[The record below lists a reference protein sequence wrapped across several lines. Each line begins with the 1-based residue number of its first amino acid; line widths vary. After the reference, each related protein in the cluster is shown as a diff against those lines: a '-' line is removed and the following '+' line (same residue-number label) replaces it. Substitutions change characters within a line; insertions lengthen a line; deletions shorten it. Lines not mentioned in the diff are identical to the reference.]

1 MDPLR
6 MAAVTTVTAAL
17 GLYTAGTMREMKL
30 RRATAGVR
38 NLLAVGVVFDVTAT
52 ALMIVASKAE
62 GITVHGLLGYSAL
75 ALMGSDTFLIWRHA
89 KRHGDGVIGKG
100 LHLYSRIAYVY
111 WVAAYFTGA
120 ALVMMEKAAAKG

>member
-1 MDPLR
+1 

-17 GLYTAGTMREMKL
+17 GLYTAGTLREMRL
-30 RRATAGVR
+30 RRATPGVR

-52 ALMIVASKAE
+52 ALMIAASRAE

-75 ALMGSDTFLIWRHA
+75 ALMASDTFLIWRHA
-89 KRHGDGVIGKG
+89 KQRGDAPIGRG
-100 LHLYSRIAYVY
+100 LHLYSRVAYLY

-120 ALVMMEKAAAKG
+120 ALVMLAKRGG